1 MVEETQTLTV
11 IEAINEFYRLKDKYE
26 TGYNTK
32 YVLPIVKSNIPIP
45 NKAKRVLFS
54 KLPKPECIN
63 CKRNVGTIFTIKND
77 TKEDVRNFVAK

>member
-1 MVEETQTLTV
+1 MAEETQTRTV

-32 YVLPIVKSNIPIP
+32 YVLPIVKRSNIP

-63 CKRNVGTIFTIKND
+63 CK
-77 TKEDVRNFVAK
+77 